1 MKRAIWILWPAFI
14 VAGAAEVVFFTVFDP
29 EELHPFGQTAGISRL
44 AAYSLGFLFFWA
56 FAACTSAL
64 TCFLQRRAEEIN
76 RRQPLPDSRS
86 ENDVH
91 A

>member
-29 EELHPFGQTAGISRL
+29 EELHPFGRSAGISRL
-44 AAYSLGFLFFWA
+44 AAYSLGFLFFWTV
-56 FAACTSAL
+56 AACTSAL
-64 TCFLQRRAEEIN
+64 TCFLQRRAAEIN
-76 RRQPLPDSRS
+76 RRQPLPGTTS
-86 ENDVH
+86 EDDAH